1 MFGWSQNTTG
11 WVCAAAR
18 LAVLCFPAFAFDAAA
33 WPAAG
38 EGAGQSATHTPG
50 WVLASGTTD
59 ATPFDFYR
67 DNVDTG
73 LQSNCLACHK
83 AGGSAPQ
90 GGARLVLG
98 ESARDNHNAFVEFLD
113 TPGVSQ
119 SYILSKVTGGNSHGG
134 GAVLAEGST
143 LYQAIEDYLALLQGD
158 AGEGSSDSDFWL
170 GTEAESRE
178 VTLRR
183 AALLFSGE
191 IPGDGAIKAA
201 KESDQK
207 LRTRV
212 LSTMRGEGFREFLMS
227 GANDQLLISGLA
239 NGIDFNISTYDRYP
253 MLAELMRDLPDER
266 PEGFEDYHDRP
277 YFTRGDAQWMFT
289 QAVGREPLELIAHVV
304 MNDKPYSEVL
314 TADYTMVNAFS
325 DLAYRSDAGFSHDFA
340 EEDGFYD
347 RRPFGIFRPG
357 YNDGHIPHDEQ
368 YEYNEEEGTFS
379 FSDYQQ
385 WPHAGV
391 LSTQAWLARYPST
404 DTNRNRARAMD
415 LLSFPWGRYRK
426 IRAEIYRSG
435 CAR

>member
-119 SYILSKVTGGNSHGG
+119 SYTLSKVTGGNSHGG

-158 AGEGSSDSDFWL
+158 AGEGSSDSDF
-170 GTEAESRE
+170 
-178 VTLRR
+178 
-183 AALLFSGE
+183 
-191 IPGDGAIKAA
+191 
-201 KESDQK
+201 
-207 LRTRV
+207 
-212 LSTMRGEGFREFLMS
+212 
-227 GANDQLLISGLA
+227 
-239 NGIDFNISTYDRYP
+239 
-253 MLAELMRDLPDER
+253 
-266 PEGFEDYHDRP
+266 
-277 YFTRGDAQWMFT
+277 
-289 QAVGREPLELIAHVV
+289 
-304 MNDKPYSEVL
+304 
-314 TADYTMVNAFS
+314 
-325 DLAYRSDAGFSHDFA
+325 
-340 EEDGFYD
+340 
-347 RRPFGIFRPG
+347 
-357 YNDGHIPHDEQ
+357 
-368 YEYNEEEGTFS
+368 
-379 FSDYQQ
+379 
-385 WPHAGV
+385 
-391 LSTQAWLARYPST
+391 
-404 DTNRNRARAMD
+404 
-415 LLSFPWGRYRK
+415 
-426 IRAEIYRSG
+426 
-435 CAR
+435 